1 MYEQYLLSGCDES
14 AADRFPVLPSGRGS
28 AGFARPPK
36 TTGRRAG
43 GPTQAPGRIDPL
55 SKGRDTYGL
64 S

>member
-1 MYEQYLLSGCDES
+1 MYEQYLLSGRDES
-14 AADRFPVLPSGRGS
+14 ATDRFPVLPSGSGRS
-28 AGFARPPK
+28 GFIWPPK